1 MNVLKAPGKLTSC
14 NLIRL
19 SRGKCF
25 FFIKNS
31 VWFKMFCLPVKTS
44 CLPSENGNETTPL
57 YIRQA
62 LTYTSPSAEHCPFE
76 EQLCCSHFK
85 TLQESP
91 LQWLSQRHWPITH
104 CPRPLQSLDTQSGSW
119 AHTIVD
125 TSLEHVNSP
134 LKMTRE
140 NSHKRIISNTV
151 CIFLGSIFNL
161 LLPSL
166 DRLFCQFSRWMV
178 CSTHNFMKSLA
189 FAYKYALSLK
199 KEPLLGWTSSYRPL
213 EEITASLHSKCS
225 IQEVV
230 MI

>member
-57 YIRQA
+57 HIRQA

-91 LQWLSQRHWPITH
+91 LQ
-104 CPRPLQSLDTQSGSW
+104 
-119 AHTIVD
+119 
-125 TSLEHVNSP
+125 
-134 LKMTRE
+134 
-140 NSHKRIISNTV
+140 
-151 CIFLGSIFNL
+151 
-161 LLPSL
+161 
-166 DRLFCQFSRWMV
+166 
-178 CSTHNFMKSLA
+178 
-189 FAYKYALSLK
+189 
-199 KEPLLGWTSSYRPL
+199 
-213 EEITASLHSKCS
+213 
-225 IQEVV
+225 
-230 MI
+230 